1 MFADVPRIEDTASS
15 NQTVEISVAPRY
27 ITLTRNIEQVR
38 FQCYINGRP
47 AQEGQTMWMRG
58 NRRIFCAKTNRI
70 FACSNILIIQ
80 HVTVRDSGYYKCVSS
95 SNNRSF
101 YQASVMGR
109 IFRKI
114 FIIFHVD
121 GLILVCRLVPAS
133 IIDSEG
139 EIVRVNAAALE
150 SVQLKCHVRQD
161 SFPKSVEVLW
171 QYDDSYIAIGNT
183 LQLRDIDQNKM
194 GVYKC
199 SASNGY
205 GDPATKSFHLETTK
219 VALDVEVQ
227 VADSMGCQSQPSCLV
242 CTLTYLV
249 TSITLYYGIF

>member
-1 MFADVPRIEDTASS
+1 
-15 NQTVEISVAPRY
+15 
-27 ITLTRNIEQVR
+27 
-38 FQCYINGRP
+38 
-47 AQEGQTMWMRG
+47 MWMRG

-101 YQASVMGR
+101 YQASVM
-109 IFRKI
+109 
-114 FIIFHVD
+114 
-121 GLILVCRLVPAS
+121 VPAS